1 MDERNRS
8 RLSFLLA
15 ALVILGSFGALYLQR
30 CTWDQAL
37 TGVLLA
43 LAAVGL
49 YHAPAPGQALK
60 TALPLLAVLI
70 MGCEYNGRWA
80 LHVSQSVPIQA
91 DQINLTPQAPGGVVC
106 PAGKACLTA
115 SSSTGR
121 IYAIDSSGVGLDV
134 GTVKGYRV
142 LSSAPSGSAGDVYYD
157 STLGT
162 FRHYTNTWTSAW
174 SGADVSGQAAT
185 AITAGTAAYLVAPGI
200 AAGSAT
206 AVPLLTLPHAGTV
219 RNLYCSADTLP
230 GGGESL
236 ACVVWRR
243 VGGSGSLSTTGVGCT
258 IGGTGKC
265 SDTSTTQAQAAGAN
279 LYILCT
285 QSAASA
291 AAGVNCGFQ
300 VSP

>member
-1 MDERNRS
+1 MDEKTRS
-8 RLSFLLA
+8 RMSFALA
-15 ALVILGSFGALYLQR
+15 GLVVLGSFVALLLGR
-30 CTWDQAL
+30 ATWDQAL
-37 TGVLLA
+37 TGVLVA

-49 YHAPAPGQALK
+49 YHAPSPALK
-60 TALPLLAVLI
+60 AVPLLAVLI
-70 MGCEYNGRWA
+70 MGCEYNGRWS
-80 LHVSQSVPIQA
+80 LGVPIQA
-91 DQINLTPQAPGGVVC
+91 DQINLTPQAPGGLVC
-106 PAGKACLTA
+106 PTGKACLAA
-115 SSSTGR
+115 SSGTGR
-121 IYAIDSSGVGLDV
+121 LYAIDSSGVGLDV

-142 LSSAPSGSAGDVYYD
+142 LSSAPSGAAGDVYYD
-157 STLGT
+157 STLGA
-162 FRHYTNTWTSAW
+162 FRYYTNTWGSVGA
-174 SGADVSGQAAT
+174 GADVSGQAAT

-243 VGGSGSLSTTGVGCT
+243 VGGSGSLSTTGLGCT

-265 SDTSTTQAQAAGAN
+265 SDTSTTQAQAAGTN